1 MTSMQITTSQT
12 TITVDLGINFLVEQL
27 RGTLRAQRSAQAA
40 CQKRACYL
48 ATGAKVSKNLRK
60 MNSVRLARK
69 FEKTTGYAGCFNPW
83 NVTSD
88 ERYEMLRVL
97 WIRQMEAIF
106 GDYVMAPSAGV
117 MVSSLDRVL
126 GIKPPQTGRFSE
138 AEVIA
143 IRTERLQNGTSF
155 RKLGKQYGVSGDMI
169 RSIVI
174 GECYT
179 DIAMNL
185 IEIAV

>member
-1 MTSMQITTSQT
+1 MTSIQTGTT

-27 RGTLRAQRSAQAA
+27 RGSLRATRAAQAT
-40 CQKRACYL
+40 CQLRACYL

-83 NVTSD
+83 DVTSD
-88 ERYEMLRVL
+88 ERYEMIRTL
-97 WIRQMEAIF
+97 WIRQMEVIF

-117 MVSSLDRVL
+117 LASSLDRVL
-126 GIKPPQTGRFSE
+126 GVKPPQTGRFTE

-143 IRTERLQNGTSF
+143 IRVERLQNGTSF
-155 RKLGKQYGVSGDMI
+155 RKIGKQYGVSGDMI

-179 DIAMNL
+179 DVAMNL
-185 IEIAV
+185 IEG